1 MSKEKSLSELL
12 AYFVIA
18 HSNCAL
24 YSPEH
29 QAVEE
34 FSTKALP
41 LLDEL
46 FEEDSFSLT
55 LLADSFLFNDIP
67 VAVKSPHIHRFI
79 KILKSKS
86 IERVIV
92 KKGVSLEE
100 LRTFITDLAIRE
112 GKIRSSPHI
121 TVGILEVRFKE
132 GGDLA
137 SLMDQS
143 VAKVNEIYEG
153 VSKFRKL
160 DIRGIEDVVG
170 GFITAIKKEAKV
182 LQSLKP
188 VKAHS
193 SYTYI
198 HETNVSILT
207 IFQAETLGLEG
218 EALHDAGLA
227 GLLHDM
233 GKLFVSKEII
243 DKQELLNDKE
253 WEIMKL
259 HPLYGALYLSGL
271 PDVPKAAVI
280 AAYEHHMKYD
290 GSGYPET
297 KLKTK
302 KQHLISQL
310 VTIADA
316 FDAVRTKRGYQT
328 PLSTA
333 EVVQVFKQGSG
344 KAFNPL
350 LVDNFI
356 TACEKSKAL

>member
-1 MSKEKSLSELL
+1 MSEETRLSELL
-12 AYFVIA
+12 AYLVIA

-29 QAVEE
+29 QSVEE
-34 FSTKALP
+34 FSKKALP
-41 LLDEL
+41 LIDEL
-46 FEEDSFSLT
+46 FEKESFTLT
-55 LLADSFLFNDIP
+55 LLSDSFLFNDTP
-67 VAVKSPHIHRFI
+67 VAVKSPHIYRFI
-79 KILKSKS
+79 KILKSKN
-86 IERVIV
+86 IERIIV
-92 KKGVSLEE
+92 KKGVSVEE
-100 LRTFITDLAIRE
+100 LKAFITALAVRE
-112 GKIRSSPHI
+112 ERIRSNPHI
-121 TVGILEVRFKE
+121 TVGILEVRFEE

-153 VSKFRKL
+153 VSKFRRL

-170 GFITAIKKEAKV
+170 GFITAIKKEVKV

-207 IFQAETLGLEG
+207 IFQAELLGLEG

-233 GKLFVSKEII
+233 GKLFVPKEII
-243 DKQELLNDKE
+243 DKQESLNDKE

-259 HPLYGALYLSGL
+259 HPLYGALYLSDL
-271 PDVPKAAVI
+271 QDIPRAAVI
-280 AAYEHHMKYD
+280 AAYEHHLKYD

-297 KLKTK
+297 TLRAK